1 MTAPTRLFDRY
12 ELLFGETPHLLH
24 EFFELQVLRR
34 PNHPALEC
42 NGETLTYRELDA
54 KANRIAHMLHARGIC
69 PGALVGLFFDK
80 SSLVFAAL
88 LGILK
93 AGAGYVPID
102 PNFMD
107 MVGSTVT
114 NQPVPIEMDQRKRN
128 YLHPVAGSAAAKV
141 GAGLFAKPSA

>member
-24 EFFELQVLRR
+24 EFFEQQVLRR

-80 SSLVFAAL
+80 SCLVFAAL

-102 PNFMD
+102 PKTPAERLQSIVSD
-107 MVGSTVT
+107 AAL
-114 NQPVPIEMDQRKRN
+114 PIILTEAPAR
-128 YLHPVAGSAAAKV
+128 P
-141 GAGLFAKPSA
+141 